1 MLNKD
6 EELGNSLVVQWLEPC
21 AFTSRVEVLIP
32 GQGAK
37 ILQAVVRL
45 KKKKKKKKTRD
56 LFTKEGRARK
66 AL

>member
-6 EELGNSLVVQWLEPC
+6 EELGNSLAVQWLEPC
-21 AFTSRVEVLIP
+21 AFTSRVAVLIP

-45 KKKKKKKKTRD
+45 KKKKKKTRD